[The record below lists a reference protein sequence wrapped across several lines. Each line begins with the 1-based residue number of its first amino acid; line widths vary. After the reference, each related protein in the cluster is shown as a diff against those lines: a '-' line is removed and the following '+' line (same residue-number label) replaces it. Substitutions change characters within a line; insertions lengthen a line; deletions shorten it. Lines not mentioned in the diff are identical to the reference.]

1 MADLITL
8 ARAQQ
13 LPALATVNAAYLAN
27 LITAASTA
35 IERWCKRVFL
45 STAYTDEY
53 YDGNGTDAMF
63 LDNFPVT
70 ALVSIVVVESDGT
83 DTTLL
88 GAGFDIDANLGE
100 IRFERDCSTD
110 YCYFP
115 EGFHNLKA
123 NYTAGF
129 AAIPADLQEACA
141 QYCVWLYAGGI
152 TLPTVKS
159 ESLGDYSASFGAMA
173 DMDIPMPIRRMLA
186 QYRNVRP

>member
-1 MADLITL
+1 MADLILL

-27 LITAASTA
+27 LISAASVA

-53 YDGNGTDAMF
+53 YDGDGTDSMF

-70 ALVSIVVVESDGT
+70 ALTSIVIVESDGT
-83 DTTLL
+83 DTTIL
-88 GAGFDIDANLGE
+88 GTEFDIDEDTGE
-100 IRFERDCSTD
+100 IRFVRDCTTE
-110 YCYFP
+110 CYFP
-115 EGFHNLKA
+115 DGFHNIKA

-141 QYCVWLYAGGI
+141 QYCVWLYSGGI